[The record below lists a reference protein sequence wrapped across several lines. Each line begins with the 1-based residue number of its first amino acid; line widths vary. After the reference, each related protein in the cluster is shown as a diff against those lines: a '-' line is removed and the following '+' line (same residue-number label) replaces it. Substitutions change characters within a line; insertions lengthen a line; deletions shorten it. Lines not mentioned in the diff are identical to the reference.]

1 MTQNINLYEAG
12 SRKSRPRLGLVTLL
26 YGVGAVAVV
35 LSMVHVFVQFQV
47 YGLNAELRRVQ
58 ATLDAERA
66 EAQKASGQAGARKPD
81 PQLEAEIA
89 RLRTE
94 ARQAQEAMAALKGG
108 SFGEQEGF
116 AEYLRSFS
124 RRSLEGVWLTAFTVT
139 GGGEIEIRGRA
150 LRPDLVPGYI
160 QGLNREELFAG
171 RSFAR
176 LEMNRPAAQPGTDG
190 KAVETVPFL
199 EFTLATRD
207 TAKGGEKAQ

>member
-1 MTQNINLYEAG
+1 MTQNINLYDAG
-12 SRKSRPRLGLVTLL
+12 ARKSRARLGLVTLL

-35 LSMVHVFVQFQV
+35 LGVVQVFVQFQV
-47 YGLNAELRRVQ
+47 YGLNAELRRTQ
-58 ATLDAERA
+58 ALVDAERA
-66 EAQKASGQAGARKPD
+66 EALKASGQAAARKPD

-116 AEYLRSFS
+116 GDYLRAFS
-124 RRSLEGVWLTAFTVT
+124 RQSLDGVWLTGFTVT
-139 GGGEIEIRGRA
+139 GSGEIEIRGRA

-160 QGLNREELFAG
+160 QRLNREELFAG
-171 RSFAR
+171 RSFGR
-176 LEMNRPAAQPGTDG
+176 LEMTRPAAQPGADG